1 MFESTFGCFF
11 RGGNIMMEPIPNNPI
26 NLVRKTRANE
36 LIKFMEQW
44 SISADEAREIL
55 YAAQDELRERSYK
68 TLLGDLKK

>member
-1 MFESTFGCFF
+1 
-11 RGGNIMMEPIPNNPI
+11 MMELIPNDSI

-55 YAAQDELRERSYK
+55 YAAQDELRQRSYK

>member
-1 MFESTFGCFF
+1 
-11 RGGNIMMEPIPNNPI
+11 MMELIPNDPI

-44 SISADEAREIL
+44 SISADEAKEIL

>member
-1 MFESTFGCFF
+1 
-11 RGGNIMMEPIPNNPI
+11 MMELIPNDSI
-26 NLVRKTRANE
+26 NLARKTRANE

>member
-1 MFESTFGCFF
+1 
-11 RGGNIMMEPIPNNPI
+11 MMELIPNDPI

>member
-1 MFESTFGCFF
+1 
-11 RGGNIMMEPIPNNPI
+11 MMELIPNDSI

-44 SISADEAREIL
+44 SISVDEAGEIL
-55 YAAQDELRERSYK
+55 YAAQDELRQRSYK

>member
-1 MFESTFGCFF
+1 
-11 RGGNIMMEPIPNNPI
+11 MMELIPNDPI
-26 NLVRKTRANE
+26 NLVRKTRVNE

-44 SISADEAREIL
+44 SISADEAKEIL

>member
-1 MFESTFGCFF
+1 
-11 RGGNIMMEPIPNNPI
+11 MMELIPNDSI
-26 NLVRKTRANE
+26 NLVRKTRTNE

-55 YAAQDELRERSYK
+55 YAAQDELRQRSYK

>member
-1 MFESTFGCFF
+1 
-11 RGGNIMMEPIPNNPI
+11 MMELIPNDPI

-44 SISADEAREIL
+44 SISADEAKEIL
-55 YAAQDELRERSYK
+55 YATQDELRERSYK

>member
-1 MFESTFGCFF
+1 
-11 RGGNIMMEPIPNNPI
+11 MMELIPNDSI

-44 SISADEAREIL
+44 SISADEAKEIL

>member
-1 MFESTFGCFF
+1 
-11 RGGNIMMEPIPNNPI
+11 MMELIPNDSI